1 MKKQKRGGH
10 AQAIIVAVSIL
21 FIILIA
27 HTLITRRGGG
37 QGSTAAAP
45 IQAGSRSP
53 ADGGGQRQAGGT
65 PADGGGQRQAGGT
78 PADGGGQRQAGGSP
92 ADGGGPPADSG
103 GQRQTGGFPAD
114 GGGRRQAEGRMQ
126 GTAVR
131 ATSVELGSI
140 ENSIVVNGDVL
151 AARQVA
157 VYPAAGGKITRLPFR
172 LGEAVRSGDIVAVI
186 DPSRPG
192 ELYQTSPVR
201 STINGTILQIPF
213 NIGDQVSATQAV
225 AVVGDLSSLVVETY
239 IPERFSTAMRMG
251 LGADIAF
258 DSLPGEFFP
267 ARISEISPIIDPSS
281 RTLKI
286 RLSFVKI
293 DPRIKSGMFATLSL
307 VTNARSNIPVLP
319 REAVINTYGSWIV
332 FVLDGAS
339 ARRREIEI
347 GMESETRIEVK
358 SGLTAGEIVVV
369 SGQNFLT
376 DGDIVRVIQ

>member
-1 MKKQKRGGH
+1 
-10 AQAIIVAVSIL
+10 
-21 FIILIA
+21 
-27 HTLITRRGGG
+27 
-37 QGSTAAAP
+37 
-45 IQAGSRSP
+45 
-53 ADGGGQRQAGGT
+53 
-65 PADGGGQRQAGGT
+65 
-78 PADGGGQRQAGGSP
+78 
-92 ADGGGPPADSG
+92 
-103 GQRQTGGFPAD
+103 
-114 GGGRRQAEGRMQ
+114 MQ

-131 ATSVELGSI
+131 AAPVELGSI

-172 LGEAVRSGDIVAVI
+172 LGEAVRSGEIVAVI

-201 STINGTILQIPF
+201 STINGTVLQLPF
-213 NIGDQVSATQAV
+213 NVGDQVSATQAV
-225 AVVGDLSSLVVETY
+225 AIVGDLSSLVVETY
-239 IPERFSTAMRMG
+239 IPERFSTSMRMG
-251 LGADIAF
+251 LGADISF

-286 RLSFVKI
+286 RLAFGKTSSAKI

-332 FVLDGAS
+332 FVVDGSS
-339 ARRREIEI
+339 ARRRTIEI
-347 GMESETRIEVK
+347 GMESETLIEVK
-358 SGLTAGEIVVV
+358 SGLKTGEIVVV

-376 DGDIVRVIQ
+376 DGDTVRVIQ